1 MAVDV
6 NDPLLPQDNSLAS
19 PASEG
24 AGEFRALKTKINNL
38 FLSTGVSASYAGL
51 IDTNN
56 KGIHAIITEATATD
70 LYSSRFKITRTANA
84 VAKNTYGVYAES
96 VLANGVSVTT
106 GSINAFAAVTNIG
119 TGCIVGSVY
128 SLNSVIYQQSH
139 VFNGGVLCSLYLL
152 FANRLT
158 AGVAAP
164 SGVGSNQYN
173 RLATAIIIDSF
184 PRSSSGEYCGWKNGI
199 VFTANSM
206 DQDIIGKGYGI
217 DFSAVTYLGA
227 GPWSSAYG
235 MKSAIKMREYQ
246 AIIWSLDDQVS
257 QYMNPATGRMTFSL
271 GITPKFEI
279 DMSTGAI
286 YRAGVLVP

>member
-6 NDPLLPQDNSLAS
+6 NDPLLPVDNALSS

-24 AGEFRALKTKINNL
+24 AGELRALKSKINNL
-38 FLSTGVSASYAGL
+38 FLSTGVDASFAGL

-56 KGIHAIITEATATD
+56 KGIHAIISQGAVTD

-96 VLANGVSVTT
+96 ELANNVSVTT
-106 GSINAFAAVTNIG
+106 GSINAFAAVTKIG
-119 TGCIVGSVY
+119 TACVVGSVY

-139 VFNGGVLCSLYLL
+139 LFNGGALTSLYLV

-158 AGVAAP
+158 PGVAAP
-164 SGVGSNQYN
+164 SGIGSNQYN
-173 RLATAIIIDSF
+173 KNSVAIIIDSF
-184 PRSSSGEYCGWKNGI
+184 GRSSSGEYCGWKSGI
-199 VFTANSM
+199 VFTATSM
-206 DQDIIGKGYGI
+206 DQDIVGKGYGI
-217 DFSAVTYLGA
+217 DFSAI
-227 GPWSSAYG
+227 AYQG
-235 MKSAIKMREYQ
+235 TTDWTTAYRMKAAIKMREYQ
-246 AIIWSLDDQVS
+246 AIIWSLADNIA
-257 QYMNPATGRMTFSL
+257 QYMNPTTGRMVFTNA
-271 GITPKFEI
+271 GVPKFEI